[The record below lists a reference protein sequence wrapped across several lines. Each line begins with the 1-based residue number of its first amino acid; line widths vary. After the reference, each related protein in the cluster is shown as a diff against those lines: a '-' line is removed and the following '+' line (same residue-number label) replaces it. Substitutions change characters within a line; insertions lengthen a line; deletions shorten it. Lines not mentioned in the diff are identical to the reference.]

1 MSTVTRRPRSAWYDN
16 YHSTGMGEQALNAR
30 MRSRMGMMKDQDR
43 ATPITVYP
51 ATRKEQPARICSR
64 CFARNLSGETFCK
77 VCGDEL
83 PVAGVDLDL
92 GVTRRVDVGEL
103 KATLLIHGIGDVGG
117 DVAIDLEKD
126 ISLVGRSSSVDT
138 VRPDVDLSAFDESQ
152 YVSRRHA
159 FILRRQGALVVEDL
173 ESINGTFVNVT
184 QQLAPHVLTPLRD
197 GDEITFGQTRCTV
210 RIAGGTAR

>member
-1 MSTVTRRPRSAWYDN
+1 M
-16 YHSTGMGEQALNAR
+16 NAR

-51 ATRKEQPARICSR
+51 ATRKEHPARICSR
-64 CFARNLSGETFCK
+64 CFARNLAGETFCK

-83 PVAGVDLDL
+83 PIASVDLDI
-92 GVTRRVDVGEL
+92 GATRRVDVGAL
-103 KATLLIHGIGDVGG
+103 KATLLIHGSGDVGG
-117 DVAIDLEKD
+117 DVAIELEKD
-126 ISLVGRSSSVDT
+126 ISLVGRSSPVDT
-138 VRPDVDLSAFDESQ
+138 VRPDIDLSAYDESQ

-173 ESINGTFVNVT
+173 ESVNGTFVNVT

-197 GDEITFGQTRCTV
+197 GDEVTFGQTRCTV
-210 RIAGGTAR
+210 RIAGGTVK